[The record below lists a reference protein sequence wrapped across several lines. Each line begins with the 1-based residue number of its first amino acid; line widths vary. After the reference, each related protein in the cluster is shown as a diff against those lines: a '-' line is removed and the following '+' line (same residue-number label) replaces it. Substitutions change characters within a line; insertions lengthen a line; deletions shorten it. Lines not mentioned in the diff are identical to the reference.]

1 MKKIIIFL
9 SILFLT
15 GCNLRTDYNS
25 INNLEYEVNKII
37 NYEVKSRN
45 TYGKGFSYYKPRDF
59 SVLSSDDFN
68 SVLVHNS
75 NKYYLNV
82 DANAYLN
89 RFKSNYIKDDSL
101 YYSLVISNND
111 KNGYIEIRK
120 GKNDYFYIKMLYNYS
135 YIEVLALKNEVYDAV
150 SSSLVILS
158 SMNYNDKV
166 ISALL
171 NENLTSGKSNSYELK
186 GPKKSEDSKSILDY
200 YDNEVSE

>member
-1 MKKIIIFL
+1 MKKVIIFL

-25 INNLEYEVNKII
+25 IDNLEYEVNKII

-45 TYGKGFSYYKPRDF
+45 TYGNGFSYYKPRDF
-59 SVLSSDDFN
+59 SVLSSDGFN

-89 RFKSNYIKDDSL
+89 KFKSNYIKDDSL
-101 YYSLVISNND
+101 YYSLVINNND
-111 KNGYIEIRK
+111 KNGYVEIRK

-158 SMNYNDKV
+158 SMKYNDKV

-171 NENLTSGKSNSYELK
+171 NGNLTSGKSSSYELK